1 MSYELGTTSEGK
13 RTSPIRRTAG
23 GMRQLKTQNSA
34 SVPQRGAK
42 LKTPERGVALL
53 VVMTIIV
60 ILTVLAMD
68 FSYNAKVNLNLAAN
82 SRDEVK
88 AYYLAKSAVN
98 IGRLVLFYQKQVD
111 QTMQKLKIPGFAGG
125 VQLWKLIPIES
136 DFTKSFARGQIFE
149 TLGIP
154 TVQPGAPGGE
164 GAPPPPKAAPPKKP
178 GGSAE
183 AKEARAFETEG
194 SAKTEFGDFDG
205 YFKAEIED
213 EESKISLRSFDNLSG
228 WRNLAMTELMTLIL
242 PARYNYMFENKDAD
256 GQYTSRQELI
266 TAVKDFIDADDKS
279 HDLITG
285 TDIGPPEDMYYG
297 KLELPYQC
305 KNAPLDT
312 LQELRM
318 VRGVGDSFF
327 AQFGDRLTA
336 YPVQKM
342 NLNSADDLMITAL
355 VCGFVKDKNH
365 PFCTDTTGQM
375 RKTVLERFQ
384 RFKGLKASQ
393 NMFYSPSLA
402 DIREFFTSEGIPLND
417 SIFGLGK
424 MEDAVTST
432 SSFFTVKA
440 YGKVGNVVKTITCVV
455 FTGDGKS
462 DILYWRED

>member
-1 MSYELGTTSEGK
+1 MVRAGADSTRQGA
-13 RTSPIRRTAG
+13 RRRPGRA
-23 GMRQLKTQNSA
+23 
-34 SVPQRGAK
+34 
-42 LKTPERGVALL
+42 PEAGVALL

-88 AYYLAKSAVN
+88 AFYLAKSAVN
-98 IGRLVLFYQKQVD
+98 ISRLVLYYQKQVD
-111 QTMQKLKIPGFAGG
+111 QTLQKMKIPGFAGG
-125 VQLWKLIPIES
+125 IQLWKLIPIES
-136 DFTKSFARGQIFE
+136 DFTKSFAKGQIFD

-154 TVQPGAPGGE
+154 TVQPAAPGGE
-164 GAPPPPKAAPPKKP
+164 GAPPTPAAGKPPPPKKS
-178 GGSAE
+178 SAGTSSG
-183 AKEARAFETEG
+183 AKEARAFESEG

-213 EESKISLRSFDNLSG
+213 EESKISLRNFDNLSG
-228 WRNLAMTELMTLIL
+228 WRNLAMTELMTLVL

-256 GQYTSRQELI
+256 GQYTTRQELI
-266 TAVKDFIDADDKS
+266 GGIKDFIDADDKMF
-279 HDLITG
+279 DLMTG

-297 KLELPYQC
+297 KLEEPYLC

-312 LQELRM
+312 LAELRM
-318 VRGVGDSFF
+318 VRGAGDSFF
-327 AQFGDRLTA
+327 AQFGDRLTV

-355 VCGFVKDKNH
+355 VCGFIKDKNH
-365 PFCTDTTGQM
+365 PFCTDTTGAT

-384 RFKGLKASQ
+384 RFKALKASQ

-417 SIFGLGK
+417 SMFGLGK
-424 MEDAVTST
+424 MEDAITNT
-432 SSFFTVKA
+432 SSFFTIKA
-440 YGKVGNVVKTITCVV
+440 LGKVGNVVRTITCVV